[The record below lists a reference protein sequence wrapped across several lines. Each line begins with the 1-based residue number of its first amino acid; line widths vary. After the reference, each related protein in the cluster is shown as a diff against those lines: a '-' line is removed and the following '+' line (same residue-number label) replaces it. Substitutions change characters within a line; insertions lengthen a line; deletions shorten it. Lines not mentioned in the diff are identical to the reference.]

1 MVRVDTVQDHRKR
14 ILEVQTFLIAR
25 AAKLVYEKIGPGFAE
40 NVYREAL
47 QKEFDQKRILYKQ
60 TCPAEG
66 ISGGAPAEL
75 GFRPDFLCFGKLVLF
90 TMAAEA
96 ITEMHCRQL
105 RECLLKLKAPVGL
118 VVNFGREML
127 SMERVLIGKG

>member
-14 ILEVQTFLIAR
+14 ILEAQTFLIAR

-60 TCPAEG
+60 TCPAEAVPESSQGRPG
-66 ISGGAPAEL
+66 I
-75 GFRPDFLCFGKLVLF
+75 RPDFLCFGKLVLY

-96 ITEMHCRQL
+96 ITELHCRQL
-105 RECLLKLKAPVGL
+105 RECLRKLNAPVGL
-118 VVNFGREML
+118 IINFGGGTL
-127 SMERVLIGKG
+127 SMERVLIGQG